1 MNLTRKEFIKNLVA
15 TAVSASAANSIA
27 GLIPQEDR
35 YEFVYID
42 SYYGYRLDIGTFAL
56 SEPKT
61 VWSDQMSREDVVR
74 RIAMELIK
82 GGQKESEYA
91 DRSMIHSHNVLVY
104 KNGEL
109 VKNFNIGS
117 NGLVYMFIGRQ
128 RDGEFEFRFRK
139 EVFDM
144 KNRLEKEIA

>member
-1 MNLTRKEFIKNLVA
+1 MSTTRKEFIKGFVATVA
-15 TAVSASAANSIA
+15 TASAM
-27 GLIPQEDR
+27 GLASGAIRRNDK
-35 YEFVYID
+35 YEFAYID
-42 SYYGYRLDIGTFAL
+42 CYYEYRDDVGTVAVGK
-56 SEPKT
+56 PG
-61 VWSDQMSREDVVR
+61 WSDLMSREDSVR
-74 RIAMELIK
+74 HIAIELIK
-82 GGQKESEYA
+82 DRKREREYL

-109 VKNFNIGS
+109 IKNFNIGS